1 MIFICPE
8 KKDDEFGMCP
18 APLSSSAKTAF
29 ILETTAPVG
38 QDCNGI
44 DQTEKIIKFAM
55 HSPFDR
61 AKLGEIGCAP
71 DFFMRICSAQT
82 RI

>member
-1 MIFICPE
+1 M
-8 KKDDEFGMCP
+8 
-18 APLSSSAKTAF
+18 
-29 ILETTAPVG
+29 TAPAG

>member
-8 KKDDEFGMCP
+8 KKMMSLGCVQLLYLLP
-18 APLSSSAKTAF
+18 QKTAF
-29 ILETTAPVG
+29 TLEMTAPVG

>member
-1 MIFICPE
+1 
-8 KKDDEFGMCP
+8 MCP

-29 ILETTAPVG
+29 TLETTAPVE